1 MDYDTFVNNLLE
13 ERLIKKQR
21 VGFIQ
26 IEKTLIRAKKDLNT
40 AKIIIETDEA
50 MAYTAAYDAMLRAG
64 RAFIFMKG
72 FRPSERYQHKTVV
85 DFMAFSFGARYK
97 SLMELFDM
105 MRKKRNKFLYEAI
118 DISQFEAKIP

>member
-1 MDYDTFVNNLLE
+1 MDYDTFVNKLLE

-26 IEKTLIRAKKDLNT
+26 IEKILIRAKKDLNT
-40 AKIIIETDEA
+40 AKVIIETDEA

-64 RAFIFMKG
+64 RSFIFMKG

-85 DFMAFSFGARYK
+85 DFMTFSFGARYK
-97 SLMELFDM
+97 SLMELFDT
-105 MRKKRNKFLYEAI
+105 MRKKRNRFLYEAYRYI
-118 DISQFEAKIP
+118 TA